1 MTMKLANGVGTVYKL
16 SGKRRN
22 PYIVRK
28 TVGWKI
34 DVETGKCKQV
44 YVTIGYAP
52 TRAKG
57 LEMLMEYNKNPYDI
71 EAAKMTFSEV
81 YEKWS
86 SEKFPTISASNI
98 KGYQASYKSCQALHN
113 RAFKELKL
121 IDLQDV
127 IDTCG
132 KNYPTLRKIKVL
144 LNQVYSYAMKY
155 ELCSKDYSQY
165 VNILKF
171 KDKNPN
177 KTDRAPFT
185 EKEINALW
193 MQTDNIYVQIVLMLI
208 YSGVRVSELLDL
220 KRKNVFIDEH
230 YFEVVKSKTNSGI
243 RAVPIH
249 DRTYPIFKKWYDEG
263 CEYLLHTPE
272 GEHFTYRNYYD
283 SYWMPVMEL
292 IGCSHKPH
300 DTRHTCISMMAAKNV
315 NPTLI
320 KKIIGHSGAM
330 SLTERV
336 YTHVNIKE
344 LLEAINRI

>member
-1 MTMKLANGVGTVYKL
+1 
-16 SGKRRN
+16 
-22 PYIVRK
+22 
-28 TVGWKI
+28 
-34 DVETGKCKQV
+34 
-44 YVTIGYAP
+44 
-52 TRAKG
+52 
-57 LEMLMEYNKNPYDI
+57 
-71 EAAKMTFSEV
+71 
-81 YEKWS
+81 
-86 SEKFPTISASNI
+86 
-98 KGYQASYKSCQALHN
+98 
-113 RAFKELKL
+113 
-121 IDLQDV
+121 
-127 IDTCG
+127 
-132 KNYPTLRKIKVL
+132 
-144 LNQVYSYAMKY
+144 MKY

-220 KRKNVFIDEH
+220 KRKNVFIDEY

-249 DRTYPIFKKWYDEG
+249 DRTSPICKKWYDEG

-292 IGCSHKPH
+292 IGCSH
-300 DTRHTCISMMAAKNV
+300 
-315 NPTLI
+315 
-320 KKIIGHSGAM
+320 
-330 SLTERV
+330 SLMILV
-336 YTHVNIKE
+336 ILVF
-344 LLEAINRI
+344 L

>member
-1 MTMKLANGVGTVYKL
+1 MTTPNFTG
-16 SGKRRN
+16 RN
-22 PYIVRK
+22 VSIVE
-28 TVGWKI
+28 I
-34 DVETGKCKQV
+34 
-44 YVTIGYAP
+44 
-52 TRAKG
+52 
-57 LEMLMEYNKNPYDI
+57 
-71 EAAKMTFSEV
+71 AKMTFSEV

-113 RAFKELKL
+113 RVFKELKL

-177 KTDRAPFT
+177 KTDCAPFT

-193 MQTDNIYVQIVLMLI
+193 MQADNIYVQIVLMLI

-230 YFEVVKSKTNSGI
+230 YFEVVKARRTVALERFQYMTEPILFLKSGMTKDVNTCFI
-243 RAVPIH
+243 RRRESTLHIATTMIPTGH
-249 DRTYPIFKKWYDEG
+249 
-263 CEYLLHTPE
+263 LLW
-272 GEHFTYRNYYD
+272 
-283 SYWMPVMEL
+283 S
-292 IGCSHKPH
+292 
-300 DTRHTCISMMAAKNV
+300 
-315 NPTLI
+315 
-320 KKIIGHSGAM
+320 
-330 SLTERV
+330 
-336 YTHVNIKE
+336 
-344 LLEAINRI
+344 